1 MSVLADHIVSG
12 YDADL
17 NALSAKLSEMG
28 SLTEIMLADVI
39 KSLKKRDNE
48 LAQSVIDMDV
58 RVNKLQ
64 ETIDEDAFRIVALR
78 HPMATDL
85 RRVMGAVRVANDLER
100 VGDLAEGVAHRTL
113 SLNEID
119 RVSLAKGVARM
130 GKMVQAQ
137 LSQALDALLRED
149 TEMAIQVWLS
159 DEDVDEMYNS
169 IFRELLTYMMADPRT
184 ITACASLLF
193 IAKNL
198 ERVGDLSTNICE
210 SIYFTV
216 NGTQLIRDKRIIAAR
231 KGGK

>member
-1 MSVLADHIVSG
+1 MSNLADHIVSA

-17 NALSAKLSEMG
+17 NALNAKMSEMG
-28 SLTEIMLADVI
+28 SLTEDMLSDVI

-48 LAQSVIDMDV
+48 LATAVIAQDT

-64 ETIDEDAFRIVALR
+64 EEIDEDALRIIALR
-78 HPMATDL
+78 HPLATDL
-85 RRVMGAVRVANDLER
+85 RKVMGTVRVANDLER
-100 VGDLAEGVAHRTL
+100 VGDLAEGIAHRTL
-113 SLNEID
+113 SLNEVD
-119 RVSLAKGVARM
+119 RISLAKGVARM
-130 GKMVQAQ
+130 GKLVKSQ
-137 LSQALDALLRED
+137 LAQALDALLRED
-149 TEMAIQVWLS
+149 IDLAVQVWLS

-184 ITACASLLF
+184 ITSSASLLF

-198 ERVGDLSTNICE
+198 ERIGDQSTNICE

-216 NGTQLIRDKRIIAAR
+216 NGTHLIRDPRIVEAR